1 MSKSYTL
8 PKAVSNA
15 LEDMSLSAEKIG
27 WAEVEHGPC
36 VNAYQDLKGRIRI
49 DIVARTYQYT
59 ELTVGKAKKLATFLF
74 T

>member
-15 LEDMSLSAEKIG
+15 LEDMTLSPQNMG

-36 VNAYQDLKGRIRI
+36 VNAYHDLKGRIRV
-49 DIVARTYQYT
+49 DIVDTYYQHLQ
-59 ELTVGKAKKLATFLF
+59 LTVGQAKKLATLLF
-74 T
+74 A

>member
-15 LEDMSLSAEKIG
+15 LEEMALSPQNIG

-36 VNAYQDLKGRIRI
+36 VNAYHDLKGRTRI
-49 DIVARTYQYT
+49 DIVAQAYQYT
-59 ELTVGKAKKLATFLF
+59 ELTVGKAKKLANFLF
-74 T
+74 N